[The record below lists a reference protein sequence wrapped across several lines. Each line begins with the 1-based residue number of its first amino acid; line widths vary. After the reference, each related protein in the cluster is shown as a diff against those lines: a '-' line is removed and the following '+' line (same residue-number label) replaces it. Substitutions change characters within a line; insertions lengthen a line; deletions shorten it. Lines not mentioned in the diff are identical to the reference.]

1 MSTDQPAVQTPQ
13 IAPAQPQ
20 QQPPPQTIAQP
31 PVAQAKQFKT
41 AFIISL
47 VTNLAL
53 AGLLIW
59 CSARWEARYKEGY
72 YQGQLKTYTQLEMWG
87 LGKVMATGSELQ
99 FKLSAKPI
107 TVQVYNRNYRPQ
119 ETDKVQEGLK

>member
-1 MSTDQPAVQTPQ
+1 MSTDQPAAQTPQ
-13 IAPAQPQ
+13 SSPVV
-20 QQPPPQTIAQP
+20 PPPQQTTLQP
-31 PVAQAKQFKT
+31 AATQTKQFKT

-53 AGLLIW
+53 AGLLVW
-59 CSARWEARYKEGY
+59 CSIRWEARYKEGY

-99 FKLSAKPI
+99 FKLSTKPI

-119 ETDKVQEGLK
+119 ETDRVQEGLK